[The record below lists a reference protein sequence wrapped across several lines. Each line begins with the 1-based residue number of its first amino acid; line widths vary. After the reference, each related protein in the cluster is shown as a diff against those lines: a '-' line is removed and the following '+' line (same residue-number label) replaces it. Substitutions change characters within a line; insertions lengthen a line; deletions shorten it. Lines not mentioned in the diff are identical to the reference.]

1 MAQKGSFPHVHVE
14 VSGPEN
20 ADAVVLLHGWGSSAR
35 LMQPIAAALASTH
48 RVLNIDLPGHGL
60 SGPPPEPWGVPEYAD
75 LVSSLIDEHLGKPA
89 TLVGHSNG
97 GRIWLYMASDDRYRR
112 HFTRLVLVSP
122 SGVKPHRGFKY
133 HLRRT
138 IATLLKAPFMIMPR
152 PIRELGLDW
161 LRHSLVW
168 RLLGST
174 DYRALEGVMRDTF
187 VRTVNYFVE
196 DRLEKISVPVL
207 LFWGDQ
213 DSAVSRR
220 QMEILEAR
228 IPDAG
233 LVVLEGAG
241 HYGYL
246 DDPDTFV
253 AATRYFLSDSSDPIN
268 VSAGAHAV

>member
-1 MAQKGSFPHVHVE
+1 
-14 VSGPEN
+14 
-20 ADAVVLLHGWGSSAR
+20 
-35 LMQPIAAALASTH
+35 
-48 RVLNIDLPGHGL
+48 
-60 SGPPPEPWGVPEYAD
+60 
-75 LVSSLIDEHLGKPA
+75 
-89 TLVGHSNG
+89 
-97 GRIWLYMASDDRYRR
+97 
-112 HFTRLVLVSP
+112 
-122 SGVKPHRGFKY
+122 
-133 HLRRT
+133 
-138 IATLLKAPFMIMPR
+138 
-152 PIRELGLDW
+152 
-161 LRHSLVW
+161 
-168 RLLGST
+168 
-174 DYRALEGVMRDTF
+174 MRDTF

-253 AATRYFLSDSSDPIN
+253 AATRYFLSGTSDPIN
-268 VSAGAHAV
+268 ISAGTQAV